1 MKTFLDIMKILLNK
15 DGDRLVFAIL
25 CADVVALFFIR
36 CIIAWLVLVFCCA
49 YLIWSLIIFL
59 FQRYRSYR
67 EKQKYKRQNAKKE
80 ADERVM
86 RKNLAK
92 DLFHTL
98 EYLPKQLLCYAI
110 LKGEKS
116 STFQNVWMFND
127 FNELYPIEINK
138 IDSLRV
144 PHYPQIEFTK
154 IQTNYRQTSIMILPE
169 LVELIMNDITN
180 NRYTL
185 QKVVKNINKYYD
197 MINE

>member
-1 MKTFLDIMKILLNK
+1 MKTFLDIMKILLTK
-15 DGDRLVFAIL
+15 DANRLVFAIL

-67 EKQKYKRQNAKKE
+67 EKQKYKRRNAKKE
-80 ADERVM
+80 AEDRVM

-127 FNELYPIEINK
+127 FNELFPIEINK

-169 LVELIMNDITN
+169 LVELIMNEITN

>member
-1 MKTFLDIMKILLNK
+1 MKTFLGIIKILLTK

-80 ADERVM
+80 AEDRVM
-86 RKNLAK
+86 RKKLAR
-92 DLFHTL
+92 DLFHML

-144 PHYPQIEFTK
+144 PHYPQTEFTK

-169 LVELIMNDITN
+169 LVELIMNEITN

>member
-1 MKTFLDIMKILLNK
+1 MKTFLDIMKILLTK
-15 DGDRLVFAIL
+15 DENRLIFAIL
-25 CADVVALFFIR
+25 CADVVVLFFIR
-36 CIIAWLVLVFCCA
+36 CIFVWIVLVFCCA
-49 YLIWSLIIFL
+49 YLIWALIIFC
-59 FQRYRSYR
+59 FNDI
-67 EKQKYKRQNAKKE
+67 EVIVKKIYKRQNTKKE
-80 ADERVM
+80 ADDRVM
-86 RKNLAK
+86 RKKLAK

-110 LKGEKS
+110 LKGKKS

-169 LVELIMNDITN
+169 LVELIMNEITN

-185 QKVVKNINKYYD
+185 QNVVKNINKYYD

>member
-15 DGDRLVFAIL
+15 DGNRLVFAIL

-80 ADERVM
+80 ADDRVM

-110 LKGEKS
+110 LKGKKS

-169 LVELIMNDITN
+169 LVELIMNEITD

>member
-1 MKTFLDIMKILLNK
+1 MKTFLDIMKILLTK
-15 DGDRLVFAIL
+15 DGNRLVFAIL

-36 CIIAWLVLVFCCA
+36 CIIAWIVLVFCCA
-49 YLIWSLIIFL
+49 YLIWSLIIFW
-59 FQRYRSYR
+59 FQQYRSYR

-80 ADERVM
+80 ADDRVM
-86 RKNLAK
+86 RKKLAK

-110 LKGEKS
+110 LKGKKS
-116 STFQNVWMFND
+116 SAFQNVWMFND

-154 IQTNYRQTSIMILPE
+154 IQNNYRQTSIMILPE
-169 LVELIMNDITN
+169 LVELIMNEITN

>member
-15 DGDRLVFAIL
+15 DGNRLVFAIL

-49 YLIWSLIIFL
+49 YLIWALIIFL
-59 FQRYRSYR
+59 FQRYRCYR

-80 ADERVM
+80 ADDRVM

-110 LKGEKS
+110 LKGKKS

-169 LVELIMNDITN
+169 LVELIMNEITN

>member
-15 DGDRLVFAIL
+15 DGNRLVFAIL

-80 ADERVM
+80 ADDRVM
-86 RKNLAK
+86 RKKLAK

-110 LKGEKS
+110 LKGKKS

-169 LVELIMNDITN
+169 LVELIMNEITN

>member
-1 MKTFLDIMKILLNK
+1 MKTFLDIMKILLTK
-15 DGDRLVFAIL
+15 DGNRLVFAIL
-25 CADVVALFFIR
+25 CADVVVLFFIR
-36 CIIAWLVLVFCCA
+36 CIIAWIVLVFCCA

-80 ADERVM
+80 ADDRVM

-169 LVELIMNDITN
+169 LVELIMNEITN

-185 QKVVKNINKYYD
+185 QNVVKNINKYYD

>member
-1 MKTFLDIMKILLNK
+1 MKTFLDIIKILLNK
-15 DGDRLVFAIL
+15 DGNRLVFAIL

-80 ADERVM
+80 ADDRVM

-110 LKGEKS
+110 LKGKKS

-169 LVELIMNDITN
+169 LVELIMNEITN

>member
-15 DGDRLVFAIL
+15 DGNRLVFAIL

-80 ADERVM
+80 ADDRVM

-110 LKGEKS
+110 LKGKKS

-169 LVELIMNDITN
+169 LVELIMNEITN

>member
-1 MKTFLDIMKILLNK
+1 MKTFLDIMKIFLTK
-15 DGDRLVFAIL
+15 DGNRLVFAIL
-25 CADVVALFFIR
+25 CVDVVALFIIR
-36 CIIAWLVLVFCCA
+36 SIIAWIVFVFCCA
-49 YLIWSLIIFL
+49 YLIWPLIIFL

-80 ADERVM
+80 ADDRVM

-92 DLFHTL
+92 DLFHKL
-98 EYLPKQLLCYAI
+98 DYLSKQLLCYAI

-127 FNELYPIEINK
+127 FNELYPIKINK
-138 IDSLRV
+138 VDSLRV
-144 PHYPQIEFTK
+144 THYPQIEFTK
-154 IQTNYRQTSIMILPE
+154 IKTNYRQTSIMILPE
-169 LVELIMNDITN
+169 LVELIMNEINN

-185 QKVVKNINKYYD
+185 QKVVKNINQYYD

>member
-1 MKTFLDIMKILLNK
+1 MKTFLDIMKILLTK
-15 DGDRLVFAIL
+15 DGNRLVFAIL

-80 ADERVM
+80 ADDRVM

-169 LVELIMNDITN
+169 LVELIMNEITN

-197 MINE
+197 MIYE

>member
-1 MKTFLDIMKILLNK
+1 MKTFLDIMKILLTK
-15 DGDRLVFAIL
+15 DANRLVFAIL

-80 ADERVM
+80 AEDRVM

-127 FNELYPIEINK
+127 FNELFPIEINK
-138 IDSLRV
+138 IDSLKV

-169 LVELIMNDITN
+169 LVELIMNEITN

>member
-1 MKTFLDIMKILLNK
+1 MKTFLDIMKILLTK
-15 DGDRLVFAIL
+15 DGNRWVFATL

-36 CIIAWLVLVFCCA
+36 CIFTWIVFVFCCA
-49 YLIWSLIIFL
+49 YLIWPLIIFL

-80 ADERVM
+80 ADDRVM
-86 RKNLAK
+86 RKKLAK

-98 EYLPKQLLCYAI
+98 KYLPKQLLCYAI

-127 FNELYPIEINK
+127 FNDIYPIEINK
-138 IDSLRV
+138 IESLRV

-154 IQTNYRQTSIMILPE
+154 IQTNNRQTSIMILPE
-169 LVELIMNDITN
+169 LGELIKNEIAN
-180 NRYTL
+180 NRYTVE
-185 QKVVKNINKYYD
+185 KVVENINKYYD

>member
-1 MKTFLDIMKILLNK
+1 MKTFLGIMKILLTK
-15 DGDRLVFAIL
+15 DGNRLAFAIL

-36 CIIAWLVLVFCCA
+36 CIIAWIVLGFCCA

-59 FQRYRSYR
+59 YQRYRSYR

-80 ADERVM
+80 ADDRVM

-169 LVELIMNDITN
+169 LVELIMNEITN

>member
-1 MKTFLDIMKILLNK
+1 MKTFLDIMKILLTK
-15 DGDRLVFAIL
+15 DENRLIFAIL
-25 CADVVALFFIR
+25 CADVVVLFFIR
-36 CIIAWLVLVFCCA
+36 CIFVWIVLVFCCA
-49 YLIWSLIIFL
+49 YLIWALIIFL
-59 FQRYRSYR
+59 FQRYRSYS
-67 EKQKYKRQNAKKE
+67 EKKIYKRQNAKKE
-80 ADERVM
+80 ADDRVM
-86 RKNLAK
+86 RKKLAK

-154 IQTNYRQTSIMILPE
+154 ILTIDKHL
-169 LVELIMNDITN
+169 
-180 NRYTL
+180 
-185 QKVVKNINKYYD
+185 
-197 MINE
+197 

>member
-1 MKTFLDIMKILLNK
+1 MKTFLEIMKILLTK
-15 DGDRLVFAIL
+15 DGNRLVFAIL

-36 CIIAWLVLVFCCA
+36 CIIAWIVLVFCCA

-80 ADERVM
+80 ADDRVM

-169 LVELIMNDITN
+169 LVELIMNEITN

>member
-1 MKTFLDIMKILLNK
+1 MKTFLGIMKILLTK
-15 DGDRLVFAIL
+15 DGNRLAFAIL

-36 CIIAWLVLVFCCA
+36 CIIAWIVLGFCCA

-59 FQRYRSYR
+59 YQRYRSYR

-80 ADERVM
+80 ADDRVM
-86 RKNLAK
+86 RKHLAR

-98 EYLPKQLLCYAI
+98 EYLPKQLLCYTI

-116 STFQNVWMFND
+116 STFQNVWMFKD

-169 LVELIMNDITN
+169 LVELIMNEITN

-185 QKVVKNINKYYD
+185 QKVVKNINKHYD

>member
-1 MKTFLDIMKILLNK
+1 MKTFLDIMKILLTK
-15 DGDRLVFAIL
+15 DGNRLVFAIL
-25 CADVVALFFIR
+25 CADVVVLFFIR
-36 CIIAWLVLVFCCA
+36 CIIAWIVLVFCCA

-80 ADERVM
+80 ADDRVM

-110 LKGEKS
+110 LKGKKS

-169 LVELIMNDITN
+169 LVELIMNEITN

>member
-1 MKTFLDIMKILLNK
+1 MKTLLDIMKILLTK
-15 DGDRLVFAIL
+15 DRNRLVFAIL

-36 CIIAWLVLVFCCA
+36 CIIAWIVLVFCCA

-80 ADERVM
+80 ADDRVM

-110 LKGEKS
+110 LKGKKS

-169 LVELIMNDITN
+169 LVELIMNEITN

>member
-1 MKTFLDIMKILLNK
+1 MKILLTK
-15 DGDRLVFAIL
+15 DGNRLVFAIL

-80 ADERVM
+80 ADDRVM

-169 LVELIMNDITN
+169 LVELIMNEITN

>member
-1 MKTFLDIMKILLNK
+1 MKTFLGIIKILLTK
-15 DGDRLVFAIL
+15 DGNRLVFAIL

-36 CIIAWLVLVFCCA
+36 CIIAWLVLGFCCA
-49 YLIWSLIIFL
+49 YLIWPLIIFL
-59 FQRYRSYR
+59 FHQYRSYR

-80 ADERVM
+80 ADDCVM
-86 RKNLAK
+86 RKKIAS

-127 FNELYPIEINK
+127 FNELYPIGIK
-138 IDSLRV
+138 IIDSLRV

-154 IQTNYRQTSIMILPE
+154 IRTNYRQTSIMILPE
-169 LVELIMNDITN
+169 LVELIMNEIAN

-185 QKVVKNINKYYD
+185 QKVVKNINKHYD

>member
-80 ADERVM
+80 ADDRVM
-86 RKNLAK
+86 RKYLAK

-169 LVELIMNDITN
+169 LVELIMNEITN

>member
-1 MKTFLDIMKILLNK
+1 MKTFLDIMKILLIK
-15 DGDRLVFAIL
+15 DGNRLVFAIL

-80 ADERVM
+80 ADDRVI

-169 LVELIMNDITN
+169 LVELIMNEITN

>member
-1 MKTFLDIMKILLNK
+1 MKTFLGIMKILLTK
-15 DGDRLVFAIL
+15 DGNRLAFAIL

-36 CIIAWLVLVFCCA
+36 CIIAWTVLGFCCA

-59 FQRYRSYR
+59 YQRYRSYR

-80 ADERVM
+80 ADDRVM
-86 RKNLAK
+86 RKHLAM

-116 STFQNVWMFND
+116 STFQNVWMFKD

-169 LVELIMNDITN
+169 LVELIMNEITN

-185 QKVVKNINKYYD
+185 QKVVKNINKHYD

>member
-1 MKTFLDIMKILLNK
+1 MKTFLDIMKILLTK
-15 DGDRLVFAIL
+15 DANRLVFAIL

-80 ADERVM
+80 AEDRVM

-127 FNELYPIEINK
+127 FNELFPIEINK

-169 LVELIMNDITN
+169 LVELIMNEITN

>member
-1 MKTFLDIMKILLNK
+1 MKTFLDIMKILLTK
-15 DGDRLVFAIL
+15 DGNRLVFAIL

-80 ADERVM
+80 ADDRVM

-169 LVELIMNDITN
+169 LVELIMNEITN

>member
-1 MKTFLDIMKILLNK
+1 MKTFLEIIKILLTK
-15 DGDRLVFAIL
+15 DGNRLVFAIL

-80 ADERVM
+80 ADDRVM

-169 LVELIMNDITN
+169 LVELIMNEITN

>member
-1 MKTFLDIMKILLNK
+1 MKTFLDIMKILLTK
-15 DGDRLVFAIL
+15 DGNRLVFAIL

-80 ADERVM
+80 AEDRVM

-116 STFQNVWMFND
+116 SAFQNVWMFND
-127 FNELYPIEINK
+127 FNEIYPIEINK

-169 LVELIMNDITN
+169 LVELIMNEITN

>member
-1 MKTFLDIMKILLNK
+1 MKTFLDIMKILLTK
-15 DGDRLVFAIL
+15 DGNRLVFAIL

-80 ADERVM
+80 AEDRVM

-116 STFQNVWMFND
+116 SAFQNVWMFND

-169 LVELIMNDITN
+169 LVELIMNEITN